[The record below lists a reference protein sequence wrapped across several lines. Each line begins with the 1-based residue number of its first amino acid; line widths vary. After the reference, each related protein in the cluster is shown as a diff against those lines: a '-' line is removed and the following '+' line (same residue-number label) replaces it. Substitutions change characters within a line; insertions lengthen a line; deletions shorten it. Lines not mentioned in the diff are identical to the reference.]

1 MKRMD
6 PVADCNLEPA
16 DLHIGFRRD
25 ADSHAAE
32 PILSN
37 PAPDEQIA
45 AYTMIGVEQKGR
57 RPVMFDLKGKVA
69 IVTGASSGIG
79 RTTAKLFARAGA
91 KVVIGARRK
100 AELESLVREIADQGH
115 SALALAGDVSDE
127 AFAKE
132 LVERAEQNYGRLDV
146 AFNNAGILGE
156 RGPTTDISLDGWN
169 EALRV
174 NLTGAFLAAKHQI
187 PAMLKQGK
195 GSIIFTG
202 TFVGYTVG
210 FPGIAVY
217 AASKS
222 GLIGLTQTLAAEYG
236 PQNIRVNAILPGSV
250 DTPMYKVASGTAE
263 QQAYI
268 TNMHALKRIA
278 SPDELAQAV
287 LYLAS
292 DASSFQ
298 SGTAM
303 LVDGGLSITRT

>member
-1 MKRMD
+1 MM
-6 PVADCNLEPA
+6 
-16 DLHIGFRRD
+16 
-25 ADSHAAE
+25 
-32 PILSN
+32 
-37 PAPDEQIA
+37 
-45 AYTMIGVEQKGR
+45 
-57 RPVMFDLKGKVA
+57 DLKGKVA

-79 RTTAKLFARAGA
+79 RATAKLFAGAGA
-91 KVVIGARRK
+91 KVVVGARRK
-100 AELESLVREIADQGH
+100 AELESLVREIADQGNR
-115 SALALAGDVSDE
+115 ALALAGDVSDE
-127 AFAKE
+127 AFAEE
-132 LVERAEQNYGRLDV
+132 LVKRAEQSYGRLDV

-156 RGPTTDISLDGWN
+156 KGPTTGISLEGWN
-169 EALRV
+169 EALKV
-174 NLTGAFLAAKHQI
+174 NLTSAFLAAKHQI

-195 GSIIFTG
+195 GSIIFTS

-210 FPGIAVY
+210 FPGVAPY

-222 GLIGLTQTLAAEYG
+222 GLLGLMKVLAAEYG
-236 PQNIRVNAILPGSV
+236 PQNIRVNAVLPGAV
-250 DTPMYKVASGTAE
+250 ETAMYEVANETAE
-263 QQAYI
+263 QRASL